1 MHWWRFGLA
10 GAAALTLTTF
20 QAVAQTPEPPSTA
33 STTILIDPRLPT
45 GTSGAIANA
54 VDATDAGSVRWLV
67 SGGNCGEP
75 PAISDKPGQ
84 ADPAA
89 RFDLD
94 TALRAGAKQQG
105 SSILVVALGPSE
117 CLSIA
122 CALSAS
128 LKLASPS
135 LQIGVLALS
144 EEAPSLQCLAS
155 NTGGQFRIAVADAA
169 AEAAAAML
177 VADQAATQAA
187 LSEVNADADST
198 GSTAEPAAGAVPS
211 GTPAEADGP
220 ASNTEPADAD
230 GSGAGPSSPPTG
242 GPPVP
247 RQRPDNA
254 EPAADA
260 STEEDEEA
268 GGGQDTIAAPPKPK
282 PFAWAAPPPGAPESE
297 PVPADKEPGVQF
309 RILAGPSG
317 PLVKSDLL
325 FEVLAP
331 TGDGTSRRVESSD
344 AISPYFALSKGE
356 YIVRI
361 AHGNVVREF
370 PFAADGERVIPLTYS
385 LDVGYVSLRVRP
397 TSQAAP
403 LESGISYQI
412 SKIGSTPNGAASMR
426 IEAAQ
431 PLVTLPAGRYRIV
444 SQSGDIK
451 SAEVITIEPGATITH
466 DFKLRLGY
474 LRLAVPTNAPDVTLQ
489 VEAFSTAGTALPKVL
504 ASAKGSTATFRLQ
517 EGNYIA
523 AVIAD
528 STRIQ
533 KIVTVEQG
541 KLIEHSLPLQQN
553 QAPHWW
559 LQPEGGN
566 APR

>member
-89 RFDLD
+89 QFDLD
-94 TALRAGAKQQG
+94 TALRTSAKQQG
-105 SSILVVALGPSE
+105 SSILVVAGGPSE

-128 LKLASPS
+128 LKLATPS

-144 EEAPSLQCLAS
+144 EEARSLQCLAS
-155 NTGGQFRIAVADAA
+155 NTGGQFRIAAADAA

-198 GSTAEPAAGAVPS
+198 GSPAEPATGAVQS
-211 GTPAEADGP
+211 GAPAQTDGP
-220 ASNTEPADAD
+220 DSITQPADPG
-230 GSGAGPSSPPTG
+230 GSDAGLPSQPAG
-242 GPPVP
+242 GPPIP

-254 EPAADA
+254 ETSAEDP
-260 STEEDEEA
+260 TEDDEEA
-268 GGGQDTIAAPPKPK
+268 GGGPDPNAASPEPK

-297 PVPADKEPGVQF
+297 PGPADQEPGVQL

-325 FEVLAP
+325 FEILAP
-331 TGDGTSRRVESSD
+331 TGDGTSRRVASSD
-344 AISPYFALSKGE
+344 AISPYFALPEGE

-370 PFAADGERVIPLTYS
+370 PFTADGEQVIPLTFS

-412 SKIGSTPNGAASMR
+412 SKIGGTPTGAARMR

-431 PLVTLPAGRYRIV
+431 PMVTLPAGRYRIV

-451 SAEVITIEPGATITH
+451 SAAVIAIEPGATIKH

-474 LRLAVPTNAPDVTLQ
+474 LRLAVPTSALDVTLQ
-489 VEAFSTAGTALPKVL
+489 VEAFSTAGTAPPRVL

-528 STRIQ
+528 STRTQ

-541 KLIEHSLPLQQN
+541 KLVEHTLPLQKT
-553 QAPHWW
+553 QAPQWW
-559 LQPEGGN
+559 LQPGSDN